1 MTGRETAMLLEG
13 AIGGDAVTILIA
25 DDHPLFRDAL
35 QQVIAQAFD
44 APQVQEASTLDEA
57 MQAAQGTDFDLLL
70 LDINMPGM
78 NGFNGLIALRNTVP
92 ATPIVVVS
100 ADEDR
105 QTVQQALTLG
115 ASGFIPKSMAKD
127 GMVQGL
133 RDVVLDGKVFM
144 PLDLSDDNTPSMI
157 VDDQFQQGY
166 AALTAQQRKVL
177 EMLVMGKSNKV
188 IAFELSIAESTVKAH
203 VSAILR
209 KLRVNSRTQ
218 AVLNASKMLGTVRA
232 MPSL

>member
-1 MTGRETAMLLEG
+1 MLFDETASSNV
-13 AIGGDAVTILIA
+13 VTILIA

-35 QQVIAQAFD
+35 QQVIGQAFSG
-44 APQVQEASTLDEA
+44 AAVTEASTLDEA
-57 MQAAQGTDFDLLL
+57 MVAAQGDDFDLLL

-78 NGFNGLIALRNTVP
+78 NGFNGLIALRNAVP

-127 GMVQGL
+127 GMVRGL
-133 RDVVLDGKVFM
+133 RDVVEEGKVFM
-144 PLDLSDDNTPSMI
+144 PVDLSDGSSSSVV
-157 VDDQFQQGY
+157 VDEQFQQGY

-188 IAFELSIAESTVKAH
+188 IAFELTIAESTVKAH